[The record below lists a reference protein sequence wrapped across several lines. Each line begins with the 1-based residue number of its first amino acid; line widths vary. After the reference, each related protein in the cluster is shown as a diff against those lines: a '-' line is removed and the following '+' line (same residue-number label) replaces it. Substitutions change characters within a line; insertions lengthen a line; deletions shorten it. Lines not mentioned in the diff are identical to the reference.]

1 MDSLTDILQGTFLL
15 VDKPLEW
22 TSFDVV
28 NKIRHTIRSSYGI
41 RKIKVGHA
49 GTLDPLATGLL
60 IICTGRMT
68 KQIENF
74 QGLDKSYEGELILGA
89 TTPTYDGE
97 MEIDQTFP
105 VDHIEM
111 DDIYQAARSFVGEI
125 TQVPPSFSAIK
136 KDGVPLYKLAR
147 AGKDVK
153 PKSRQV
159 VVHEFKI
166 TEVSMPS
173 VAFEVQCSKGTYIR
187 SLVNDMG
194 RKLSSGAYLSRL
206 RRTAIGNY
214 EVKDAWKIEELVEA
228 IKRSAHE
235 YSG

>member
-1 MDSLTDILQGTFLL
+1 MDSLTDILQGTCLL

-22 TSFDVV
+22 TSFDAV
-28 NKIRHTIRSSYGI
+28 NKIRYTIRTSYGI
-41 RKIKVGHA
+41 KKIKVGHA

-89 TTPTYDGE
+89 TTPTYDAE
-97 MEIDQTFP
+97 MEIDQTYP
-105 VDHIEM
+105 VDHIGM
-111 DDIYQAARSFVGEI
+111 DDIHQAAQSFVGEI
-125 TQVPPSFSAIK
+125 TQVPPIYSAIK

-147 AGKDVK
+147 AGKDIK
-153 PKSRQV
+153 PKARQV
-159 VVHEFKI
+159 VIHEFNI
-166 TEVSMPS
+166 TSVAMPS
-173 VAFEVQCSKGTYIR
+173 VAFEVKCSKGTYIR
-187 SLVNDMG
+187 SLANDLG

-206 RRTAIGNY
+206 RRTAIGKY
-214 EVKDAWKIEELVEA
+214 TVKDAWEIDELVEA

-235 YSG
+235 YSR

>member
-1 MDSLTDILQGTFLL
+1 MDSLTDILQGTSLL

-97 MEIDQTFP
+97 MEIDETFP
-105 VDHIEM
+105 VDHIGL
-111 DDIYQAARSFVGEI
+111 DDIYQAAQSFVGEI
-125 TQVPPSFSAIK
+125 TQIPPIYSALK

-147 AGKDVK
+147 AGKDIK
-153 PKSRQV
+153 PKARQV
-159 VVHEFKI
+159 VIYEFNI
-166 TEVSMPS
+166 TSVAMPS
-173 VAFEVQCSKGTYIR
+173 VAFEVKCSKGTYIR
-187 SLVNDMG
+187 SLANDLG

-206 RRTAIGNY
+206 RRSAIGKY
-214 EVKDAWKIEELVEA
+214 TVKDAWEIDELVEA

-235 YSG
+235 YSR

>member
-1 MDSLTDILQGTFLL
+1 MDSLTDILQGTYLL
-15 VDKPLEW
+15 VDKPLDW
-22 TSFDVV
+22 TSFDAV
-28 NKIRHTIRSSYGI
+28 NKIRYTIRNSYGI
-41 RKIKVGHA
+41 KKIKVGHA

-74 QGLDKSYEGELILGA
+74 QGLDKSYEGQLILGA

-97 MEIDQTFP
+97 MEIDETFP
-105 VDHIEM
+105 VDHIGI
-111 DDIYQAARSFVGEI
+111 DDIYQAAQSFVGEI
-125 TQVPPSFSAIK
+125 TQIPPIYSAIK

-147 AGKDVK
+147 AGKDIK
-153 PKSRQV
+153 PKARQV
-159 VVHEFKI
+159 VIHEFNI
-166 TEVSMPS
+166 TSVAMPS
-173 VAFEVQCSKGTYIR
+173 VAFEVKCSKGTYIR
-187 SLVNDMG
+187 SLANDLG

-214 EVKDAWKIEELVEA
+214 TVKDAWEIDELVEA

-235 YSG
+235 YSR